1 MRSHRFVADVNIE
14 KVIVDY
20 LRSNGHDVKWI
31 PDYDCK
37 MKDVD
42 LLKLAVK
49 EKRIL
54 LTNDKD
60 FGELAFLQK
69 SLKTGVV
76 LLRVRGQNVRDNVK
90 LLKKLLSRYGERL
103 AGQFVVITRGEIR
116 IIRMEERN

>member
-1 MRSHRFVADVNIE
+1 
-14 KVIVDY
+14 
-20 LRSNGHDVKWI
+20 
-31 PDYDCK
+31 

-69 SLKTGVV
+69 SVKTGVV
-76 LLRVRGQNVRDNVK
+76 LLRVRGQNVREKVK

-103 AGQFVVITRGEIR
+103 AG
-116 IIRMEERN
+116 

>member
-1 MRSHRFVADVNIE
+1 
-14 KVIVDY
+14 
-20 LRSNGHDVKWI
+20 
-31 PDYDCK
+31 

-60 FGELAFLQK
+60 FGELVFLQK

-76 LLRVRGQNVRDNVK
+76 LLRVRGQNVKEKVK
-90 LLKKLLSRYGERL
+90 LLRKLLSRYGERL
-103 AGQFVVITRGEIR
+103 VGQFVVITRGKIR
-116 IIRMEERN
+116 FVRMEEEN